1 MARVLVRAAPLG
13 HQAQRRQERHEAILD
28 AATQLFAE
36 RGFANTDTD
45 TLAECLGVGKGTI
58 YRYFPSKRALF
69 LAVVDRVMR
78 LMRQRIDASLE
89 GVTEPLAQIETAV
102 RSFFRFFG
110 DHPEYVE
117 LLMQERAQFR
127 DRKKPTFLEH
137 REKNVGRW
145 QALYAQLIAE
155 GCIRPLAVE
164 RITNVMSRLLYG
176 TIFLNY
182 FAGNASDP
190 DEQADDLLDV
200 VFHGILNDS
209 AGAAARSGGRRGAA
223 GPR

>member
-1 MARVLVRAAPLG
+1 LTRILLSHTAKTDRR
-13 HQAQRRQERHEAILD
+13 QRRQERQEAILD

-36 RGFANTDTD
+36 RGYANTDTD

-58 YRYFPSKRALF
+58 YRYFSSKRALF

-78 LMRQRIDASLE
+78 LLRGRVDESLA
-89 GVTEPLAQIETAV
+89 GVAEPLEQVERAV
-102 RSFFRFFG
+102 RAFFRFFG
-110 DHPEYVE
+110 EHPEYVE

-137 REKNVGRW
+137 REKYVGKW
-145 QALYAQLIAE
+145 QALYRQLMGE
-155 GCIRPLAVE
+155 GRIRAMPVE

-182 FAGNASDP
+182 FTGGTTDP

-200 VFHGILNDS
+200 VFHGILQ
-209 AGAAARSGGRRGAA
+209 SGTR
-223 GPR
+223 